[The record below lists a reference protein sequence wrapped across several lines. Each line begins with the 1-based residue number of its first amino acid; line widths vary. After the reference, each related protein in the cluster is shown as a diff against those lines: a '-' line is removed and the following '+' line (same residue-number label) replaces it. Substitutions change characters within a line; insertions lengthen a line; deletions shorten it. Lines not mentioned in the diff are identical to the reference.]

1 MRKVQVPLSSPDIV
15 EKDIEAVVGVMK
27 TRFLSIGPKVV
38 EFEKR
43 MGEYAGVKYG
53 VAVNS
58 GTSAL
63 HLIIR
68 GMGIGEGDVVI
79 TTPFSF
85 ISSANCILFERA
97 RPLFVDI
104 EEDTLNLDADKVEE
118 KLESMSGEGLKK
130 VKALLVVDAFGQPAD
145 WDRFTEIARKY
156 NLKLVEDS
164 AEALGSEYKGK
175 KCGSFGEAGVF
186 AFYPNKQITSVV
198 YDTPVMIRENGKVRL
213 VEIGKLMDFM
223 IDNYWKPK
231 GYECLAFN
239 KDGEI
244 SWQKIDA
251 FVKHEIHSEL
261 LKVQLEKGREV
272 EITKSHSVFTVRE
285 GKIKEILG
293 KDLKVDDY
301 LIVPRKLPTLPYQIE
316 KIDILN
322 CINNK
327 TIKFNNDKVI
337 LKSNGVGG
345 GGGKYIDRHIKI
357 DEKFC
362 KLLGYFAAE
371 GGYEVDGG
379 IRFTFGLN
387 EKDTYGK
394 EVKEIWD
401 TIWPFYQAVIFCD
414 EKNHKCTVS
423 CGGKLHSELFKNL
436 GCGENVYD
444 KAITDIIWEVSERNK
459 VAFIDGL
466 LNGDG
471 HRRIINGAESYK
483 LKVASKKLANG
494 LHYLLLTIGI
504 QSRLERMDYF
514 SKKGKL
520 CHSYTCEILDREN
533 QRTSR
538 ENCIPKNFLSLNT
551 NSTNIQKRRIRD
563 KSSVSVVTIEKWME
577 EDVIDCPDFLLKDL
591 TVLKI
596 RKIKRRKF
604 HGFVYDFAVKN
615 LQNFIGGYG
624 GVCLHNTGEGGIL
637 VTDDAELAR
646 LARSMRSQGRGESG
660 EWLDHKRLGYNYRM
674 DELSAAL
681 GCSQMERIEEILEKR
696 ASVAEMYGE
705 KLAEVEKVQVP
716 YIAPY
721 VSRMSW
727 FVYVIRLERGIDRN
741 KVIKYLNEEGVQCKP
756 YFTPIHLQPFYRK
769 MFGYK
774 EGDFPVTED
783 VTGRTIALPFF
794 NNLKEE
800 QIDYV
805 VEKLKEGIE
814 ISR

>member
-1 MRKVQVPLSSPDIV
+1 MIRVPLSSPDII

-43 MGEYAGVKYG
+43 MSEYAGVKYA

-68 GMGIGEGDVVI
+68 GTGIGEGDVVI

-85 ISSANCILFERA
+85 IASSNCILFEGA
-97 RPLFVDI
+97 KPLFVDI
-104 EEDTLNLDADKVEE
+104 DEQTLNLDPDKIEE
-118 KLESMSGEGLKK
+118 QLKK
-130 VKALLVVDAFGQPAD
+130 MSQEELSQVKAMIVVDAFGQPAD
-145 WDRFTEIARKY
+145 WDCFTEIARRY
-156 NLKLVEDS
+156 NLLLIEDS
-164 AEALGSEYKGK
+164 AEALGSEYKGR

-186 AFYPNKQITSVV
+186 AFYPNKQITSVT

-223 IDNYWKPK
+223 IDNYWKPE

-239 KDGEI
+239 EDGEI
-244 SWQKIDA
+244 SWRKIDA

-272 EITKSHSVFTVRE
+272 EITKSHSVFTVSD
-285 GKIKEILG
+285 GKIKEVLG
-293 KDLKVDDY
+293 KDLKVGDY
-301 LIVPRKLPTLPYQIE
+301 LIVPRKLPSLTYQIE

-322 CINNK
+322 YINNK
-327 TIKFNNDKVI
+327 SIKFNNDKVI

-345 GGGKYIDRHIKI
+345 GGGKYIDRYIKV
-357 DEKFC
+357 DERFC

-414 EKNHKCTVS
+414 EENHKCTVS

-459 VAFIDGL
+459 VAFIEGL

-494 LHYLLLTIGI
+494 LHYLLLTMGI

-520 CHSYTCEILDREN
+520 CHLYTCEILDMEN

-538 ENCIPKNFLSLNT
+538 ENCIPNKFLSLNI
-551 NSTNIQKRRIRD
+551 NSTNIQKGRVRD
-563 KSSVSVVTIEKWME
+563 KNSVSVVTIEKWME

-591 TVLKI
+591 AALKI

-604 HGFVYDFAVKN
+604 HGFVYDFAVKD

-624 GVCLHNTGEGGIL
+624 GVCLHNTGEGGVL
-637 VTDDAELAR
+637 VTDNEELAR
-646 LARSMRSQGRGESG
+646 LARSMRNQGRGEG
-660 EWLDHKRLGYNYRM
+660 GGWLDHERLGYNFRM

-681 GCSQMERIEEILEKR
+681 GCSQMERIEEILERREK
-696 ASVAEMYGE
+696 VAGRYGE
-705 KLAEVEKVQVP
+705 KLAEVEEVQVP

-741 KVIKYLNEEGVQCKP
+741 GVIRYLNEEGVQCKP

-774 EGDFPVTED
+774 EGDFPITED
-783 VTGRTIALPFF
+783 VAGRTIALPFF

-805 VEKLKEGIE
+805 VEKLKEGVE

>member
-1 MRKVQVPLSSPDIV
+1 MMIQVPLSSPDIV

-27 TRFLSIGPKVV
+27 TRFLSIGPKVL

-43 MGEYAGVKYG
+43 MGSYAGTRYA

-85 ISSANCILFERA
+85 ISSSNCILFERG
-97 RPLFVDI
+97 RPLFVDV
-104 EEDTLNLDADKVEE
+104 EEETLNLDANKLEE
-118 KLESMSGEGLKK
+118 KLESLSREELKK

-145 WDRFTEIARKY
+145 WDRFKEIGKKY
-156 NLKLVEDS
+156 NLKLIEDS

-175 KCGSFGEAGVF
+175 MAGSLGEVGVF

-213 VEIGKLMDFM
+213 IEIGKLMDFM

-272 EITKSHSVFTVRE
+272 EITKSHSVFTVSD
-285 GKIKEILG
+285 GKIKEVLG
-293 KDLKVDDY
+293 KDLMVGDY
-301 LIVPRKLPTLPYQIE
+301 LIVPRKLPSLTYQIE

-322 CINNK
+322 YINNK
-327 TIKFNNDKVI
+327 SIKFNNDKVI

-345 GGGKYIDRHIKI
+345 GGGKYINRYIKVN
-357 DEKFC
+357 EKFC

-387 EKDTYGK
+387 EKDTYAK

-401 TIWPFYQAVIFCD
+401 TIWPFYQAVIICD
-414 EKNHKCTVS
+414 EKKHKCTVS
-423 CGGKLHSELFKNL
+423 CGGKLHSELFKNI

-444 KAITDIIWEVSERNK
+444 KVITNIIWEVSERNK
-459 VAFIDGL
+459 VAFIEGL

-471 HRRIINGAESYK
+471 HRRILNGAESYK

-494 LHYLLLTIGI
+494 LHYLLLTMGI

-520 CHSYTCEILDREN
+520 CHLYTCEILDREN

-538 ENCIPKNFLSLNT
+538 ENCIPKNFLSLNI
-551 NSTNIQKRRIRD
+551 NSTPIQKGRIRD
-563 KSSVSVVTIEKWME
+563 KNSVSVVTIEKWME

-591 TVLKI
+591 AVLKI
-596 RKIKRRKF
+596 RKIERRKF
-604 HGFVYDFAVKN
+604 HGFVYDFAVKD

-624 GVCLHNTGEGGIL
+624 GVCLHNTGEGGVL
-637 VTDDAELAR
+637 VTDNEELAR
-646 LARSMRSQGRGESG
+646 LARSMRNQGRGESG
-660 EWLDHKRLGYNYRM
+660 EWLNHERLGYNYRM

-681 GCSQMERIEEILEKR
+681 GCSQMERIEEILDKR
-696 ASVAEMYGE
+696 AKVAEMYGE
-705 KLAEVEKVQVP
+705 KLAEVEEVQVP
-716 YIAPY
+716 FIAPDI
-721 VSRMSW
+721 SRMSW
-727 FVYVIRLERGIDRN
+727 FVYVIRLERGIDRDR
-741 KVIKYLNEEGVQCKP
+741 VIRFLREGGIECKP

-774 EGDFPVTED
+774 EGDFPITED

>member
-1 MRKVQVPLSSPDIV
+1 MKKVPLSSPDII
-15 EKDIEAVVGVMK
+15 EKDIEAVVEVMR
-27 TRFLSIGPKVV
+27 TRYLSIGPKVV

-43 MGEYAGVKYG
+43 MSEYTGVKYA

-68 GMGIGEGDVVI
+68 GMEIGEGNVVI

-85 ISSANCILFERA
+85 IASANCILFERA
-97 RPLFVDI
+97 RPLFIDI
-104 EEDTLNLDADKVEE
+104 DGQTLNLDPDKTDEQLGKMSQEE
-118 KLESMSGEGLKK
+118 LDK
-130 VKALLVVDAFGQPAD
+130 VKAMIVVDAFGQPAD
-145 WDRFTEIARKY
+145 WDRFTEIARRY
-156 NLKLVEDS
+156 NLLLIEDS
-164 AEALGSEYKGK
+164 AEALGSEYKGR

-186 AFYPNKQITSVV
+186 AFYPNKQITSVTH
-198 YDTPVMIRENGKVRL
+198 DTPVMIRENGKVRL

-239 KDGEI
+239 EDGEI
-244 SWQKIDA
+244 SWRKIDA

-272 EITKSHSVFTVRE
+272 EITKSHSVFTVSD
-285 GKIKEILG
+285 GKIKEVLG

-301 LIVPRKLPTLPYQIE
+301 LIVPGKLPSLTYQIE

-322 CINNK
+322 YINNK
-327 TIKFNNDKVI
+327 SIKFNNDKVI

-345 GGGKYIDRHIKI
+345 GGGKYIDRYIKV

-362 KLLGYFAAE
+362 KLLGYFAEE

-414 EKNHKCTVS
+414 EKNHNCTVS

-444 KAITDIIWEVSERNK
+444 KAIPDIIWEVSERNK
-459 VAFIDGL
+459 IAFIEGL

-483 LKVASKKLANG
+483 LTVASKKLANG
-494 LHYLLLTIGI
+494 LHYLLLTMGI
-504 QSRLERMDYF
+504 QSRLERT
-514 SKKGKL
+514 G
-520 CHSYTCEILDREN
+520 
-533 QRTSR
+533 
-538 ENCIPKNFLSLNT
+538 
-551 NSTNIQKRRIRD
+551 RIRD
-563 KSSVSVVTIEKWME
+563 KNSVSVVTIEKWMD

-591 TVLKI
+591 AVLKI
-596 RKIKRRKF
+596 RKIKRRNF
-604 HGFVYDFAVKN
+604 HGFVYDFAVKD

-637 VTDDAELAR
+637 VTDNEELAG
-646 LARSMRSQGRGESG
+646 LARSMRNQGRGEG
-660 EWLDHKRLGYNYRM
+660 GGWLDHERLGYNFRM

-681 GCSQMERIEEILEKR
+681 GCSQMERIEEILDKREK
-696 ASVAEMYGE
+696 VAGMYGE
-705 KLAEVEKVQVP
+705 KLAEVEEVQVP
-716 YIAPY
+716 FIAPY

-727 FVYVIRLERGIDRN
+727 FVYVIRLERGIDRD

-774 EGDFPVTED
+774 RGDFPVTED
-783 VTGRTIALPFF
+783 VVRRTIALPFF

-805 VEKLKEGIE
+805 VEKLKEGIKLVVSE
-814 ISR
+814 